1 MTKNP
6 HSLFL
11 AIMLAVGL
19 IVALALWA
27 QPSLNAFDFMPFI
40 TIFVA
45 MGLAELALMFGGKLI
60 GPMPLNMRLIGL
72 AFGVGVYLVVSQLLK
87 FVPAP

>member
-6 HSLFL
+6 YSLFL
-11 AIMLAVGL
+11 AIMIAIGL

-27 QPSLNAFDFMPFI
+27 RPSLNAFDFMPFI
-40 TIFVA
+40 TIFAA
-45 MGLAELALMFGGKLI
+45 MGLAELALMFGGKI
-60 GPMPLNMRLIGL
+60 VGPMPLNMRFLGL
-72 AFGVGVYLVVSQLLK
+72 AFGLGVYLVAWQLLK